1 MPEFVIYDSLTGYIK
16 EKYYSVDPSI
26 VEGKANLIQI
36 NRDLFNALTEYYI
49 VDAGQVRAMTQAEKD
64 AYDIFKQQEADTVK
78 SARIALFD
86 QEMFDSK
93 PSDFPMAKIDS
104 VIDGINN
111 LAEAK
116 VFLKRLARILF
127 KWTSK

>member
-1 MPEFVIYDSLTGYIK
+1 MPEYVVHDPLTGYIK
-16 EKYYSVDPSI
+16 EKYYSVDPSV

-36 NRDLFNALTEYYI
+36 SRDLFNALTEYYI
-49 VDAGQVRAMTQAEKD
+49 ADTGQVRVMTQTEKD
-64 AYDIFKQQEADTVK
+64 AYDVFKQQEADTVK
-78 SARIALFD
+78 SARIAIFD

-116 VFLKRLARILF
+116 R
-127 KWTSK
+127 SE